1 MKVSLF
7 IPVYNTELFI
17 AQTIESVLAQTFTD
31 YELIIVD
38 DCSTDSSY
46 EICKSYAD
54 RDPRIKLY
62 RNEQNLGMM
71 PNWNRGISLATGK
84 YFMKLD
90 ADDLIHKEFVER
102 SFRILEE
109 KEHVGLVCCRYVNI
123 DASGNVTGDESDIP
137 QWASNKE
144 FNYGDLVQTG
154 LNLFQYAVCRQGIG
168 LIRKS
173 LIDKVG
179 VYLTIQ
185 PADSEYWFRL
195 GAHSTFYC
203 IDELLYFHRVWSGSD
218 TQSTI
223 KNNAGKF
230 EKNIF
235 DARNAIFNYYHS
247 IGKLSETQYRK
258 FIKENQFEYNKYLLS
273 AAFKQGKVSD
283 ACRILW
289 TQLSQAPGKT
299 VQYYTKRILK

>member
-1 MKVSLF
+1 KVSLF

-71 PNWNRGISLATGK
+71 PNWNKGISLATGK

-109 KEHVGLVCCRYVNI
+109 KEHVGLVC
-123 DASGNVTGDESDIP
+123 
-137 QWASNKE
+137 
-144 FNYGDLVQTG
+144 
-154 LNLFQYAVCRQGIG
+154 
-168 LIRKS
+168 
-173 LIDKVG
+173 
-179 VYLTIQ
+179 
-185 PADSEYWFRL
+185 
-195 GAHSTFYC
+195 
-203 IDELLYFHRVWSGSD
+203 
-218 TQSTI
+218 
-223 KNNAGKF
+223 
-230 EKNIF
+230 
-235 DARNAIFNYYHS
+235 
-247 IGKLSETQYRK
+247 
-258 FIKENQFEYNKYLLS
+258 
-273 AAFKQGKVSD
+273 
-283 ACRILW
+283 
-289 TQLSQAPGKT
+289 
-299 VQYYTKRILK
+299 